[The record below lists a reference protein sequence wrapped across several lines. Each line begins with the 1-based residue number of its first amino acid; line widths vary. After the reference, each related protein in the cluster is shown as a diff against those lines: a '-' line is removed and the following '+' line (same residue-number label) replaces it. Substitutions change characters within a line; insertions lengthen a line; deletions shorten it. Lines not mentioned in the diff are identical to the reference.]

1 MPICNLTFFQP
12 IFSTIVF
19 SIFVIINGCNE
30 IIKEGENGWIIP
42 VKNTAA
48 IKTAM
53 ERVLENSELYTKAAS
68 NARRMIQDRFEQQV
82 VWDAILEEY
91 RLLEEFV
98 NEK

>member
-1 MPICNLTFFQP
+1 
-12 IFSTIVF
+12 
-19 SIFVIINGCNE
+19 
-30 IIKEGENGWIIP
+30 

-53 ERVLENSELYTKAAS
+53 ERVLQNNELYTKAAS